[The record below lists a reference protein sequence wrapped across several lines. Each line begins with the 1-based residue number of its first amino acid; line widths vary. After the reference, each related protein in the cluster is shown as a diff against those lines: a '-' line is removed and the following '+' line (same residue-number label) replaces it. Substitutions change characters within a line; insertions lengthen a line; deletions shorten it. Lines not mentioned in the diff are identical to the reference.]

1 MKKIFMM
8 SFLAMVTSLF
18 SCINSLN
25 PLITYSNVESFD
37 AATGLWKDG
46 NGTNIKIERFRN
58 SSIEREFNMQE
69 KSSDK
74 NAKPPSE
81 KETKL
86 EKNVYILSFNK
97 NNIQHYMI
105 LSFARL
111 NGHQFAQLEPLMAR
125 DESTKTNA
133 PVPTTLKK
141 TAPVNLWD
149 LGKDHTYSFAKV
161 EMDKGQL
168 QFIPLDEDYLG
179 GLLDKGAVA
188 IPFEK
193 DDWFSTTLITASPGQ
208 LEKFFSKYGSDEK
221 VFNVKHTL
229 VLKPA
234 AL

>member
-1 MKKIFMM
+1 MKKIFMVLL
-8 SFLAMVTSLF
+8 LAMVTGLF

-25 PLITYSNVESFD
+25 PLITYGNVESFD

-46 NGTNIKIERFRN
+46 DGTYIKIERFRN
-58 SSIEREFNMQE
+58 SSIEREFNMQT
-69 KSSDK
+69 KAGDK

-81 KETKL
+81 EETKL
-86 EKNVYILSFNK
+86 VNNVYILSFNK

-111 NGHQFAQLEPLMAR
+111 NDHLFAQLEPLMAR
-125 DESTKTNA
+125 DESTKMNDA
-133 PVPTTLKK
+133 VPATQKK
-141 TAPVNLWD
+141 PAPVNLWD

-161 EMDKGQL
+161 EMNNGQL
-168 QFIPLDEDYLG
+168 QFIPLDEDYLE

-193 DDWFSTTLITASPGQ
+193 DDWFSTTLITASPDQ
-208 LEKFFSKYGSDEK
+208 LEKFFFKYGSDEK
-221 VFNVKHTL
+221 VFNKKHTL